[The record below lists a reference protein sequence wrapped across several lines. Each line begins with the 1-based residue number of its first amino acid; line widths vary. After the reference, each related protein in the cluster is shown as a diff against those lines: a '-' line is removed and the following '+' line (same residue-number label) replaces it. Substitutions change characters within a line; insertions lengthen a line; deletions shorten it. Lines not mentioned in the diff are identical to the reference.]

1 MLKIA
6 LGLMVYLLVAGEAFA
21 APSSCPFAD
30 DSKEEKLCISAEADR
45 AEKMMLAYLSAA
57 KAALAGDDSLVQH
70 LSDSQ
75 AAWLVY
81 RKEQCDNE
89 QLWARLRNKPFSFRL
104 SMECQLHLTQGRT
117 RDIWNVYLLRN
128 SGTPILSEPHF
139 Q

>member
-1 MLKIA
+1 MKIA